1 MVQPA
6 LAPVNR
12 PKQLLVE
19 GRDDERFF
27 GAFLRYLGI
36 SGDIQIRAYGGKY
49 RIGSFLGI
57 LAEAIAFDPVQS
69 IGIVMDADNSAA
81 SAFQSIRDNLWNA
94 GLPVPENLVI
104 PAPGPPAVSAFVL
117 PDNSGNGEL
126 ESLCLTALANDPA
139 MPCVDDFINCVNS
152 EVSYT
157 LRKPAKARMHAFLAS
172 RERAYLRFGEFAEGS
187 AFPWRNPA
195 FDQLADFLRNL

>member
-6 LAPVNR
+6 LAPVNC

-19 GRDDERFF
+19 GPGDERFF
-27 GAFLRYLGI
+27 GSFLRYLGI
-36 SGDIQIRAYGGKY
+36 SADIQIRAYGGKD

-57 LAEAIAFDPVQS
+57 LAEEIAFAPVQS

-94 GLPVPENLVI
+94 GLPVPENLAT
-104 PAPGPPAVSAFVL
+104 PALGPPSVSAFVL

-126 ESLCLTALANDPA
+126 ENLCLTALANDPA
-139 MPCVDDFINCVNS
+139 MPCVDDFIACVNS
-152 EVSYT
+152 KVNYAF
-157 LRKPAKARMHAFLAS
+157 RKPAKSRMHAFLAS

-187 AFPWRNPA
+187 AFPRRNPA
-195 FDQLADFLRNL
+195 FDQLSDFLRNL